1 MVVAG
6 AGVVGGRRGILG
18 RRPTVVVV
26 ELLAVAVCVTVV
38 MLLLGAGVVG
48 TVVAIGVDAFVVGVV
63 GRWPC
68 TAWTAAE
75 LQQLWMTSSLS
86 GQQLPNLPLQAG
98 EAPPDRSR

>member
-1 MVVAG
+1 M
-6 AGVVGGRRGILG
+6 
-18 RRPTVVVV
+18 VVV
-26 ELLAVAVCVTVV
+26 ELLAVAVFVTVV
-38 MLLLGAGVVG
+38 LDAGVVD

-63 GRWPC
+63 GMWPC

-98 EAPPDRSR
+98 EAPQDRSR

>member
-26 ELLAVAVCVTVV
+26 ELLAVAVFVTVV
-38 MLLLGAGVVG
+38 LDAGVVD

-63 GRWPC
+63 GMWPC

-75 LQQLWMTSSLS
+75 LQQLWMTPSLS

-98 EAPPDRSR
+98 EAPQDRSR